1 MPNASDAAVHDP
13 RALAAWLARN
23 AVDSLPDGALAERL
37 QRAALEG
44 RRLRVKLG
52 IDPTAPDIHLGH
64 AVVLRKLREF
74 QDAGHRVVLIV
85 GDYTARIGDPSGRST
100 LRPIL
105 SGEEIDANA
114 NTFQS
119 QALLILDDDPELLEV
134 RRNGEWLDMPI
145 VQLLGL
151 ARTTTVAQLLE
162 RDDFAKRWSANEPIS
177 LLELLYPPL
186 QGYDSVAVDADV
198 ELGGT
203 DQKFNLLLARDV
215 QRAYG
220 KPEQAILTMPLLV
233 GIDGRQKMSKS
244 IGNQIGV
251 TDPPAE
257 MYGKAMSIPDELIG
271 EYRRLLLDGDGE
283 GDGDSRADVA
293 DRASR
298 GRPDDAGA
306 PGITTAPGAKPTAGA
321 AGGMAARDAKRALAR
336 DLVAWLH
343 SDEDAAAAE
352 RAFERVF
359 VSHEAPEQIDDAT
372 VAADGSSV
380 HLPAVIAAEFGLSR
394 AEARRLIDQG
404 GVTLG
409 DAPVATGEYDVAS
422 ARADGQVLKVGKRR
436 FRRLR
441 VA

>member
-1 MPNASDAAVHDP
+1 MPNASDAAAHDP

-37 QRAALEG
+37 RRAALEG

-257 MYGKAMSIPDELIG
+257 MFGKAMSIPDELVG

-283 GDGDSRADVA
+283 VDGGAGG
-293 DRASR
+293 RASR
-298 GRPDDAGA
+298 GRPDGAGA
-306 PGITTAPGAKPTAGA
+306 LGITTAPGAQPTAGA
-321 AGGMAARDAKRALAR
+321 AGGVAARDAKRALAR
-336 DLVAWLH
+336 ALVAWLH
-343 SDEDAAAAE
+343 SDEDAAEAE

-359 VSHEAPEQIDDAT
+359 VSHEAPERIDDAT

-409 DAPVATGEYDVAS
+409 DAPVTTGEYDVPS

>member
-1 MPNASDAAVHDP
+1 MPNASDAAAHDP

-23 AVDSLPDGALAERL
+23 AVDSLPDGVLADRL
-37 QRAALEG
+37 QRAAAEG

-114 NTFQS
+114 DTFQR

-145 VQLLGL
+145 VELLGL

-257 MYGKAMSIPDELIG
+257 MYGKAMSIPDELVG
-271 EYRRLLLDGDGE
+271 EYRRLLLDGDGA
-283 GDGDSRADVA
+283 GHCNDH
-293 DRASR
+293 
-298 GRPDDAGA
+298 GA
-306 PGITTAPGAKPTAGA
+306 PPGGT
-321 AGGMAARDAKRALAR
+321 AARDAKRALAR

-343 SDEDAAAAE
+343 SDEDAVAAE

-359 VSHEAPEQIDDAT
+359 VSHETPEQIDDAT
-372 VAADGSSV
+372 VAADGASV
-380 HLPAVIAAEFGLSR
+380 HLPGVIAAEFGLSR

-409 DAPVATGEYDVAS
+409 DAPVAAGEYDVAS

>member
-1 MPNASDAAVHDP
+1 MPNASDAAAHDP

-134 RRNGEWLDMPI
+134 RCNGEWLDMPI

-257 MYGKAMSIPDELIG
+257 MYGKAMSIPDQLVG
-271 EYRRLLLDGDGE
+271 EYRRLLLDGD
-283 GDGDSRADVA
+283 
-293 DRASR
+293 
-298 GRPDDAGA
+298 DDAEGGRDA
-306 PGITTAPGAKPTAGA
+306 PPGGT
-321 AGGMAARDAKRALAR
+321 AARDAKRALAR

-343 SDEDAAAAE
+343 SDEDAVAAE

-359 VSHEAPEQIDDAT
+359 VTHEAPEQIDDAT
-372 VAADGSSV
+372 VAADGASV

-409 DAPVATGEYDVAS
+409 DAPVATGEYDVPS